1 MSQHKRNT
9 IGMHKALRDRRN
21 LTVQRINKM
30 LEELSGQDYP
40 ITFSNIAKLGGVS
53 KAWLYRHPE
62 IKQKIDE
69 LRSGSD
75 NEIFYQVRPE
85 SKKTLISSLRARIK
99 DLEAE
104 NSQLRKQLEIVY
116 GELHIKNK

>member
-9 IGMHKALRDRRN
+9 IGMHKAMHDRRN
-21 LTVQRINKM
+21 LIIQRINEM
-30 LEELSGQDYP
+30 LDELSNNSHP

-62 IKQKIDE
+62 IRQRIDE
-69 LRSGSD
+69 LRTIKDNGSP
-75 NEIFYQVRPE
+75 YQALPV
-85 SKKTLISSLRARIK
+85 STNTMVSSLRAKIK
-99 DLEAE
+99 KLEAE

-116 GELHIKNK
+116 GELHAKGK